1 MANKQNGE
9 VTLTVAGNQYTLRM
23 THRAAAIAEDAM
35 GRSIF
40 SVEGGGV
47 RYVAALLYSMIEGQ
61 HGVRTVDDALGL
73 LDDGDALEITRAVNE
88 ATSLFFLSNYQ
99 ANGKATAPR

>member
-9 VTLTVAGNQYTLRM
+9 VALTVAGRQYTLRM
-23 THRAAAIAEDAM
+23 THRAAAVAEDAM

-47 RYVAALLYSMIEGQ
+47 RYVAALLYSMAEGQ
-61 HGVRTVDDALGL
+61 HGVRSVDDALAL
-73 LDDGDALEITRAVNE
+73 LDEGDALEITRAVNE
-88 ATSLFFLSNYQ
+88 ATSLFFQTNYQ
-99 ANGKATAPR
+99 ANGKATASR